1 MTEET
6 MKGLWQFETNKPN
19 SCERCLYYEGK
30 GTFTGDMLDTFFPD
44 LTIIDEDTIKANLHP
59 NCDCELHRSKEP
71 MREKTQEKTD
81 QELLKELIQD
91 RVEHFKSL
99 GPKYAA
105 MSKCAL
111 QKIAKADLVH
121 ERTTLIKRLLKESD
135 EKQGNVVG
143 DLFGK
148 SRQQILKEQEDPLK
162 YPHDYAGS
170 VGNLYGKTRAQI
182 LKEQE
187 EEK

>member
-19 SCERCLYYEGK
+19 SCGRCLYYEGK

-44 LTIIDEDTIKANLHP
+44 LTMIDADTIKVNLHP
-59 NCDCELHRSKEP
+59 NCDCELHRSKESV
-71 MREKTQEKTD
+71 QEMTD
-81 QELLKELIQD
+81 QQQQLLEEWISEEIEKLRTQHP
-91 RVEHFKSL
+91 R
-99 GPKYAA
+99 YAA
-105 MSKCAL
+105 MSTEAL
-111 QKIAKADLVH
+111 RPLALRIIAVDRTQTLRKIVKEDV
-121 ERTTLIKRLLKESD
+121 ERQRST
-135 EKQGNVVG
+135 
-143 DLFGK
+143 
-148 SRQQILKEQEDPLK
+148 
-162 YPHDYAGS
+162 